1 MEQHRVMQP
10 ASREQIVAIIRQR
23 AERHRDRA
31 ALGAQQGA
39 EANPGANGAPV
50 VVPVGQF
57 RLMGPG
63 GGAGGQAAAGHG
75 NAAVAAGQGLPRR
88 PLPQGGIFQDLMA
101 AAAQPVP
108 LRPLEPP
115 PPGQDIGQILMAQM
129 VERADAMA
137 LRMQRDGG
145 VAGGGAAAAVAAAV
159 RPGPD
164 ELRDQLQRAQNAG
177 EARLP
182 MIPMFR
188 QASISKEEDEPRSR
202 NLSIQ
207 GSVVSYKPEQ
217 DPSEGPGVFVSG
229 KPFRYEL

>member
-1 MEQHRVMQP
+1 MQP

-31 ALGAQQGA
+31 ALGAQGA
-39 EANPGANGAPV
+39 EGNPGAANG
-50 VVPVGQF
+50 VPPPDPGGQF

-63 GGAGGQAAAGHG
+63 AGPRPGAP
-75 NAAVAAGQGLPRR
+75 VFAGQGGLPRR
-88 PLPQGGIFQDLMA
+88 PLPQAIVEFQDLVA
-101 AAAQPVP
+101 AAAQPAP

-115 PPGQDIGQILMAQM
+115 PPGQDIGQMLMAQM

-137 LRMQRDGG
+137 LRMQRDG
-145 VAGGGAAAAVAAAV
+145 VGGGAAI
-159 RPGPD
+159 RPGPE
-164 ELRDQLQRAQNAG
+164 ELREGQLREQLQRAQNAG

-188 QASISKEEDEPRSR
+188 QASISKDEDAPRSR

-217 DPSEGPGVFVSG
+217 GQSEGPGVFVSG
-229 KPFRYEL
+229 KPFRYVFLSHLMSS

>member
-39 EANPGANGAPV
+39 EANPVANGPNGAPA
-50 VVPVGQF
+50 VVPIGQF

-63 GGAGGQAAAGHG
+63 GGAGGQVAAGHG
-75 NAAVAAGQGLPRR
+75 NAAVAAGQGIPRR

-101 AAAQPVP
+101 AG
-108 LRPLEPP
+108 RPLEPP

-145 VAGGGAAAAVAAAV
+145 VAAGAAAAAAAAGAV

-188 QASISKEEDEPRSR
+188 QASISKEEDAPRSR

-229 KPFRYEL
+229 KPFRYD